1 MRVLFQGAG
10 AIGVAGAALFGDR
23 HEASVASRTPSPRP
37 RAAFPRRV
45 GNLDSSPSRVPSA
58 DGGRDDAVRDDA
70 GWRVGDVAAT
80 RRVTVIDWADAREAG
95 ATLRSGGRQRR
106 RRDRPWDLIVLTTR
120 PGDLDHDVADAI
132 AECAPVFLAIT
143 SQVADDLRLARSM
156 FPGIEVLIFGPA
168 ILSERVD
175 ASEVPVDGRQ
185 VRYWAPAGL
194 PRFLIAG
201 RSHAVS
207 RLSRSLGA
215 LVLPVPV
222 PMVTMPPAVFIPYA
236 GELSAHN
243 GRWAALRS
251 HLRRPTKAAAEA
263 VHALTGVRLPMS
275 ASLAGLI
282 LDAMERVV
290 PFDVGEYAGRHF
302 GRHEGQTLDMLEAW
316 IARETERSPG
326 RVAAPT
332 DEHLPAAALRDLAQA
347 LRPRVTRKP
356 MP

>member
-1 MRVLFQGAG
+1 M
-10 AIGVAGAALFGDR
+10 
-23 HEASVASRTPSPRP
+23 
-37 RAAFPRRV
+37 
-45 GNLDSSPSRVPSA
+45 
-58 DGGRDDAVRDDA
+58 VRDFV
-70 GWRVGDVAAT
+70 GWRVSDVAAT
-80 RRVTVIDWADAREAG
+80 RRVTIIDWADAREAG
-95 ATLRSGGRQRR
+95 TTRRTGGPQRR

-120 PGDLDHDVADAI
+120 PGDLDQDVVDAI

-168 ILSERVD
+168 FLSERVD
-175 ASEVPVDGRQ
+175 ASEVPVVGRQ

-201 RSHAVS
+201 RSHAVT

-222 PMVTMPPAVFIPYA
+222 AMVTMPPAVFIPYA
-236 GELSAHN
+236 GELSARS
-243 GRWAALRS
+243 GRWTALRL

-290 PFDVGEYAGRHF
+290 PFDVGAYAGRHF

-316 IARETERSPG
+316 IARETERSPSGETQRSPG

-332 DEHLPAAALRDLAQA
+332 DERLPAAALRDLAQA
-347 LRPRVTRKP
+347 LRPRVTSKP